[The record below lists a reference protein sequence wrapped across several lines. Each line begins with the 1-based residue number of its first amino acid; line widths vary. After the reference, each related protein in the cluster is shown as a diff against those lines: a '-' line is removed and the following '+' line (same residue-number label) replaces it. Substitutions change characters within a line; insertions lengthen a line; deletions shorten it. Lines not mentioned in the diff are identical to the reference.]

1 MAFSLS
7 TLAWKA
13 SLNGGCKTVL
23 LSLCDSANTRLDP
36 QHYECW
42 PMMETIALYCG
53 TSVRSVQNHINQLL
67 KDGYISRRRRFMMS
81 SVYRIELTKLRAD
94 AEKFDALMRARKEA
108 WAAKTSG
115 FDATAAVAEV
125 ASLPAN
131 PAPLPEDSAPLP
143 ANFAVYD
150 QQILQTE
157 PVIQPV
163 DKPIKKTSPAP
174 TVVTPAAATPAAR
187 PLVVKEIPEI
197 PEDLFAAWIAVRK
210 TKNRKVLT
218 TVELDEIR
226 QEGAKAGLSLAD
238 TILSCV
244 KSNWARFEA
253 HWLQKTPA
261 ATVPSATP
269 VAPAVLEKMAAQ
281 EAAPVQDVSPLPPH
295 EREAF
300 RAAAERIKSTMVV
313 KRNLAWAEEAI
324 ALRRAGEHIS
334 YGRLKMAMDALGL
347 STWREV
353 SCAT

>member
-1 MAFSLS
+1 
-7 TLAWKA
+7 
-13 SLNGGCKTVL
+13 
-23 LSLCDSANTRLDP
+23 
-36 QHYECW
+36 
-42 PMMETIALYCG
+42 MMETIALYCG

-115 FDATAAVAEV
+115 FDATAAAAEA

-163 DKPIKKTSPAP
+163 DEPITKTSPAP

-187 PLVVKEIPEI
+187 PAVVVKEIPEI
-197 PEDLFAAWIAVRK
+197 PEDLFASWIAVRK
-210 TKNRKVLT
+210 TKNRKILT

-226 QEGAKAGLSLAD
+226 EEGAKAGLSLAD
-238 TILSCV
+238 TIKCCV
-244 KSNWARFEA
+244 KSHWVRFEA
-253 HWLQKTPA
+253 HWVKKTPE
-261 ATVPSATP
+261 ATVPSDTP
-269 VAPAVLEKMAAQ
+269 VDTAILEKMAAPPV
-281 EAAPVQDVSPLPPH
+281 AAQDIPQLPPE
-295 EREAF
+295 ERQAL
-300 RAAAERIKSTMVV
+300 RAEIARINSTPVV
-313 KRNLAWAEEAI
+313 KHKLSWAEQVI
-324 ALRRAGEHIS
+324 ALRRAGEQIS
-334 YGRLKMAMDALGL
+334 QGRLQMAMNALGL
-347 STWREV
+347 STWQET
-353 SCAT
+353 STA